1 MDTDRLVYII
11 AANPNRDIEAEDA
24 LTRALAR
31 CGGDGL
37 TACNPDAGACPKPC
51 LRHRRVNVGIWPN
64 WRVKQY
70 RRWDFE
76 SENCPARHEY
86 EHDRCQD
93 FGAHLDREARKLRIA
108 SYVQNMAK
116 QGWAYEPHETPP
128 IFWSNGPSGETV
140 DLVTV
145 FNHQAEGLL
154 RQARNI
160 SDNMGISP
168 LWNREPD
175 IINPPDTTWYAQ
187 YPERKLPQLVASWP
201 FWRAKHSILTDPPPD
216 ESRQPS
222 SSLAQPLPAA
232 SPQLPSPD
240 SEA

>member
-160 SDNMGISP
+160 TQNIGVSPMWDRESSEILIEPEPMKWTISSSVP
-168 LWNREPD
+168 L
-175 IINPPDTTWYAQ
+175 
-187 YPERKLPQLVASWP
+187 P
-201 FWRAKHSILTDPPPD
+201 FEGRTYRFDPISITVPLPD
-216 ESRQPS
+216 ESPQPS
-222 SSLAQPLPAA
+222 ASHQSLPAA